1 MERTKQGHRTLHYR
15 VCLALTAG
23 MFSIMPVTQAL
34 PQQGSYDN
42 SAAATIA
49 AKGGDELLMGEFGN
63 ADDQESNW

>member
-1 MERTKQGHRTLHYR
+1 
-15 VCLALTAG
+15 
-23 MFSIMPVTQAL
+23 MPVTQAL